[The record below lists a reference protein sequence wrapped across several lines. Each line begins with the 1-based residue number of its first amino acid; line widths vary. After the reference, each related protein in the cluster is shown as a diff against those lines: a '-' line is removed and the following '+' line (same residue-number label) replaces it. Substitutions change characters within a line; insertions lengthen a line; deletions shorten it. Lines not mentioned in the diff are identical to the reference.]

1 MGSLGWGYRPT
12 LYNLWPPLVVGIQ
25 AQTHFSES
33 EFAACVLRTKM
44 IGWLVADCIIKT
56 YQCKPHM
63 KMYTFTGLYSTQ
75 KWPNLQMGTLRLRGM
90 K

>member
-33 EFAACVLRTKM
+33 EFAAFVLRTKM

-56 YQCKPHM
+56 
-63 KMYTFTGLYSTQ
+63 
-75 KWPNLQMGTLRLRGM
+75 
-90 K
+90 